1 MSEALRRW
9 WKETSISVILRPT
22 LIDDSSFI
30 FCQFFWEA
38 QLTERSSAM
47 KGEPFQDL
55 PGILKVPGLSG
66 EVWERKVWWYQLLLV
81 LSDPFQFL
89 INPSW
94 VCQARSCKSKQ
105 LWWKSSVPLK
115 LNLCAEI
122 LFIGGFLMQK
132 WGKNT
137 HWNLHSSPNPV
148 PYVDL
153 LFPCTTQKMFP
164 ISRVVLHTKCCWFL
178 SDEYKQVRT

>member
-1 MSEALRRW
+1 MSEALWRQ

-30 FCQFFWEA
+30 FCQFFEKP
-38 QLTERSSAM
+38 SSL
-47 KGEPFQDL
+47 KGQ
-55 PGILKVPGLSG
+55 VPWR
-66 EVWERKVWWYQLLLV
+66 E
-81 LSDPFQFL
+81 
-89 INPSW
+89 NPSRICLEYW
-94 VCQARSCKSKQ
+94 RYQVYQERFGRGRYDDTNFSLCSLIHSSSSLIPAGCAR
-105 LWWKSSVPLK
+105 LVAARANSSDSLK

-148 PYVDL
+148 PYIDL

-178 SDEYKQVRT
+178 SD

>member
-1 MSEALRRW
+1 MIPALFFVNFFEKPSSLKGQVPWRENPSRICLEYW
-9 WKETSISVILRPT
+9 RYQVYQERFGTGRC
-22 LIDDSSFI
+22 DDTNFPLC
-30 FCQFFWEA
+30 F
-38 QLTERSSAM
+38 
-47 KGEPFQDL
+47 
-55 PGILKVPGLSG
+55 
-66 EVWERKVWWYQLLLV
+66 
-81 LSDPFQFL
+81 SDPFQFL

-148 PYVDL
+148 PYIDL